1 MKKDSA
7 TCVHADTPELS
18 RTRKKQEHILAV
30 ATELFLERG
39 GYDAVSLD
47 DVLERAGGS
56 KTTLYSYYGGKEG
69 LFAAIFQKMCSDK
82 LGPLLL
88 LDVAGLDPQAGLT
101 AIGEGFLPIIAQA
114 QGRALFRMMV
124 AEADRFPKL
133 AAEFYAAGPQTVVSL
148 IRRHIERWMT
158 QGLLRNGN
166 AEILA
171 VQFIGIMLGTFQTKS
186 LLGLTGSLSA
196 KEIKDWVSS
205 GVKLFLEGAAVR

>member
-1 MKKDSA
+1 MRKDSVS
-7 TCVHADTPELS
+7 CVHTDAPELT
-18 RTRKKQEHILAV
+18 RTQKKQEHIVAV
-30 ATELFLERG
+30 ATELFLER

-47 DVLERAGGS
+47 DVLERSGGS

-69 LFAAIFQKMCSDK
+69 LFAAIFQKMCRDK

-88 LDVAGLDPQAGLT
+88 LDVDGLNPEAGLT
-101 AIGEGFLPIIAQA
+101 AIGQGFLPIVAQA
-114 QGRALFRMMV
+114 QGRSLFRMMV

-133 AAEFYAAGPQTVVSL
+133 AAEFYAAGPNTVISL
-148 IRRHIERWMT
+148 IRRHMERWMT
-158 QGLLRNGN
+158 QGLLRSGN

-171 VQFIGIMLGTFQTKS
+171 IQFIGIMLGTFQTKS

-205 GVKLFLEGAAVR
+205 GVKLFLEGAAVP